1 MLLRLIDRYLIGKFL
16 STFLFMVLLISFVAA
31 LINFSENLNKFI
43 DRNVP
48 FSLLLTDY
56 YPHMILFIVNLLSPI
71 CTFLAVILFTSN
83 MAQKSEFVALLSS
96 GISFYRL
103 LLPYVATAVV
113 LGGLA
118 FYLNAYIVPD
128 SVRKQID
135 FENERMKRRDNR
147 IERNIHRKVSPTE
160 FVYFHSWT
168 VADIEGYR
176 FVLEEMDGSRVVRRL
191 EAERLTYDRER
202 KVWRLFDV
210 VERRFQSES
219 QTLHRTA
226 TQELSMRLEPADLV
240 QRENFAESMPLDVLD
255 EYIALEQM
263 RGSDYVDELILERYE
278 RYAYPFATLIL
289 TLIGFAMASRKRRGG
304 IALQLGVGFALSF
317 AYILILT
324 TAKVA
329 ISDTFPG
336 WLAVWLPNI
345 VFGIL
350 ALVLLRLAPK

>member
-1 MLLRLIDRYLIGKFL
+1 MRLRLIDRYLIGKFL

-56 YPHMILFIVNLLSPI
+56 YPHMILFIANLLSPI

-83 MAQKSEFVALLSS
+83 LAQKSEFVALLSG

-103 LLPYVATAVV
+103 LAPYVATAVV
-113 LGGLA
+113 LGGLT

-135 FENERMKRRDNR
+135 FENQRMKRRDNR
-147 IERNIHRKVSPTE
+147 IERNVHRKVSPTE

-168 VADIEGYR
+168 VADNDGYR
-176 FVLEEMDGSRVVRRL
+176 FVLEEMNGSRVVRRL
-191 EAERLTYDRER
+191 EADRLTYDRER
-202 KVWRLFDV
+202 KVWRLFEV
-210 VERRFQSES
+210 VERHFRGDT
-219 QTLHRTA
+219 QTLSRKAAEDLT
-226 TQELSMRLEPADLV
+226 LRLEPADLI
-240 QRENFAESMPLDVLD
+240 QSENFAESMPLDVLD

-263 RGSDYVDELILERYE
+263 RGSDYVEELILERYE

-317 AYILILT
+317 VYILILT

-345 VFGIL
+345 VFGLL